1 LPGCLITIDFIH
13 DDLGVRSMTHRGA
26 EPAPLLPRLEQTYP
40 PIPDLS
46 GVAWLGGVAL
56 VCYGVRIGVQVDDPA
71 ILARLAAQL
80 PPGGEPSPSGF
91 VDYLYSIS
99 SCAAARGRYRLH
111 AGWRRVVDE
120 GELDETLDA
129 LRASL
134 ESLIAV
140 VARPWLFVHAGVVGW
155 RGRAIV
161 LPGRSGSG
169 KTSLVASMVRAGA
182 EYYSD
187 EFAVLDESGRVH
199 PYSRPLSIRRA
210 GQGSPRRLCRPED
223 VGGRPGTTPLPVG
236 LVAVTEHR
244 QGARWRPRRLS
255 RAEAVLALLDN
266 TVPAR
271 DRPAAALRMLERAT
285 QGAVAVKSQR
295 GEADGVV
302 RSLLRI
308 HDRCGLPWRSGQPRL
323 QEGA

>member
-1 LPGCLITIDFIH
+1 
-13 DDLGVRSMTHRGA
+13 MTD
-26 EPAPLLPRLEQTYP
+26 P
-40 PIPDLS
+40 
-46 GVAWLGGVAL
+46 GVAPALPQLAGAFAPILELIDVVWAGGVAS
-56 VCYGVRIGVQVDDPA
+56 VCYGVRIGVQVDDATALPRLPA
-71 ILARLAAQL
+71 YL
-80 PPGGEPSPSGF
+80 PPGWAPSSSGL

-99 SCAAARGRYRLH
+99 TCSPGSGRYRLY
-111 AGWRRVVDE
+111 AGRRLVVD
-120 GELDETLDA
+120 GVDLDEALDGV
-129 LRASL
+129 RQCL

-169 KTSLVASMVRAGA
+169 KTSLVASMIRAGA

-199 PYSRPLSIRRA
+199 PFPRPLGIRQPDPGA
-210 GQGSPRRLCRPED
+210 ARRLCPPEV
-223 VGGRPGTTPLPVG
+223 VGGRPGTAPLPVG

-244 QGARWRPRRLS
+244 RGARWRPRPLS

-266 TVPAR
+266 TIPAR
-271 DRPAAALRMLERAT
+271 DRPAAALQMLERAT
-285 QGAVAVKSQR
+285 QGAVAVKSRR
-295 GEADGVV
+295 GEAEGVV

-308 HDRCGLPWRSGQPRL
+308 HDRGGLTPRVGEPRL